1 MSYDS
6 FIEKYRKQISVI
18 SVLMI
23 VMGVMFILGGMQT
36 RTEIKEPDIPEE
48 SIAPVVLGYG
58 LPRSTPV
65 RIRIPSIGVDTYF
78 VGLGL
83 AANKEIQVPWG
94 FEEVGWYVNG
104 PTPGEIGPSVILGH
118 VDSYMGPAVFF
129 GLGQLEIGDRIEVD
143 REDGK
148 TAIFQVDKIERYPQS
163 DFPTSL
169 VYGDIDYAGIR
180 LITCSGSFDAQ
191 LQRYDSNLI
200 VYGSLI
206 GEE

>member
-1 MSYDS
+1 
-6 FIEKYRKQISVI
+6 
-18 SVLMI
+18 
-23 VMGVMFILGGMQT
+23 
-36 RTEIKEPDIPEE
+36 
-48 SIAPVVLGYG
+48 
-58 LPRSTPV
+58 
-65 RIRIPSIGVDTYF
+65 
-78 VGLGL
+78 
-83 AANKEIQVPWG
+83 
-94 FEEVGWYVNG
+94 
-104 PTPGEIGPSVILGH
+104 
-118 VDSYMGPAVFF
+118 VFF

>member
-6 FIEKYRKQISVI
+6 FIEKYRKQISAI

-23 VMGVMFILGGMQT
+23 VIGVMFILGGIQT
-36 RTEIKEPDIPEE
+36 RTQIKEPDIPEE
-48 SIAPVVLGYG
+48 SAAPVVLGYG

-83 AANKEIQVPWG
+83 AANKEIQVPRG
-94 FEEVGWYVNG
+94 FEEVGWYING

-129 GLGQLEIGDRIEVD
+129 GLGQLEIGDRVEVD

-163 DFPTSL
+163 EFPTSL